1 MIGYLCG
8 FTCFTFFFLWGMVDL
23 YFGFFTDKAKLAAR
37 KKEREQWIENVNE
50 AERSYKTHLAMLE
63 QDPSNPQTKKET
75 LELGREY
82 SEISRK
88 HAAWLEQRGSEVGA
102 SISIFDEMTLSNDLA
117 AACAGASTS
126 VDKTTTETRSVKQR
140 IAELDELLESGIISR
155 SEYDEKRKKVL
166 DDI

>member
-8 FTCFTFFFLWGMVDL
+8 FTCFTFFFLWGL

-75 LELGREY
+75 LHLGREY
-82 SEISRK
+82 SSLC
-88 HAAWLEQRGSEVGA
+88 HQYTAWAEGIGSE
-102 SISIFDEMTLSNDLA
+102 IDKTITIFDEMKLSNDLA
-117 AACAGASTS
+117 AACAGASAS

-155 SEYDEKRKKVL
+155 SEYDEKRQKIL